1 MGQAIAGKE
10 IGEDLTYAFA
20 DCSGES
26 NLYLIVFF
34 LISPFL
40 LSLRGSIIMLKLDTT

>member
-20 DCSGES
+20 DCSEDS
-26 NLYLIVFF
+26 NLYLIVIF
-34 LISPFL
+34 SPS
-40 LSLRGSIIMLKLDTT
+40 SLPLFSLCVDPS